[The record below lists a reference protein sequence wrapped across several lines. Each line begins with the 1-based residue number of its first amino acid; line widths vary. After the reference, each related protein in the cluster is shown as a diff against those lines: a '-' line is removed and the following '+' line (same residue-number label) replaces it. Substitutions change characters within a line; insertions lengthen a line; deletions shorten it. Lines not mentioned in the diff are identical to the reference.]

1 MKIMHLLQTSTF
13 SGAENVVCQI
23 IKMMDSTPH
32 IEMVY
37 CSPDGPIRDELKKLG
52 INFCKLEKF
61 NVPNLN
67 KVLKIEKPDIVHAH
81 DMRASFIASLACT
94 SEKIISHIHNNNFDS
109 RGLSLKSI
117 LYLIPAT
124 RASHIFYVSQ
134 SAFEGYYFH
143 NLFFKKSSVLYNVI
157 DADSLA
163 SKMLNDKNRYDYDVI
178 FLGRLSKPKNPLRL
192 MNVIKKAVEIKSDIK
207 VAIVGTG
214 ELDTITKNRCRELGL
229 EKNVSFL
236 GFMSNP
242 AKVLHDSKLMI
253 MTSLWEGT
261 PMCALEAM
269 SLGVPIVSTP
279 TDGLKDL
286 VIQDKSGYLSDN
298 DIDLANYIVKITT
311 DEKLREK
318 MSAASVERFYEIN
331 SIKKYKEEILK
342 SYES

>member
-1 MKIMHLLQTSTF
+1 MKIIHLLQSNTF

-23 IKMMDSTPH
+23 IKMMDNNPKL
-32 IEMVY
+32 EMVY
-37 CSPDGPIRDELKKLG
+37 CSLDGPISDVLKKNG
-52 INFCKLEKF
+52 IRFCKLEKF
-61 NVPNLN
+61 NIHNFRN
-67 KVLKIEKPDIVHAH
+67 ILKREKPDIVHAH
-81 DMRASFIASLACT
+81 DMRASFIAGLACS

-124 RASHIFYVSQ
+124 RATHIYYVSQ

-143 NLFFKKSSVLYNVI
+143 NLFAKKSSVLYNVI
-157 DADSLA
+157 DAKSLV
-163 SKMLNDKNRYDYDVI
+163 SKMHNDKNIYDYDVI

-192 MNVIKKAVEIKSDIK
+192 MNVIKKAVEIKADLK
-207 VAIVGTG
+207 VAVVGTG
-214 ELDTITKNRCRELGL
+214 ELEIVTKNKCREFVL
-229 EKNVSFL
+229 ENNVSFL
-236 GFMSNP
+236 GFMPNP

-286 VIQDKSGYLSDN
+286 VSQGISGFLSDN
-298 DIDLANYIVKITT
+298 DEELANFIVKITT
-311 DEKLREK
+311 DNKLREK
-318 MSAASVERFYEIN
+318 MSLASIKRFYEIN
-331 SIKKYKEEILK
+331 SINKYKEEILK
-342 SYES
+342 VYEG